1 MKANLLYQG
10 WKQRSQRILGQGG
23 RGGGGWESG
32 EQERKPGS
40 PWLVK
45 DIDSRRQQRRLLA
58 AKGHKATIDEA
69 GVSEHNGLQ
78 ASGSQTTAEE
88 EASRS
93 L

>member
-1 MKANLLYQG
+1 MKANRVPRLEAEVPADSGTG
-10 WKQRSQRILGQGG
+10 WEG
-23 RGGGGWESG
+23 RGGGWGSG
-32 EQERKPGS
+32 EQKPGS

-45 DIDSRRQQRRLLA
+45 DTDSGRRQRRLLA
-58 AKGHKATIDEA
+58 ARGYKATIDEA

-78 ASGSQTTAEE
+78 AFGSQTTAEE